1 MLTEVFSNM
10 EVSWQMLLLL
20 PLLVGL
26 EAILSADN
34 AIALAAISRGL
45 EDPNLERKAL
55 NFGLVAA
62 FVLRIAL
69 IFTAQWVFRYRFIEL
84 AGAAYLLWLAWN
96 YFREDGTDASG
107 RHQTHHRFYS
117 LWQAIPLIALTDLAF
132 SLDSVTTAIA
142 LAPET
147 WLVVA
152 GGAVGVITLRF
163 MAELFIR
170 WLQDYERLEDA
181 GYIAVAAVGARL
193 LLRVVNPAWAP
204 PEWMMVTAIA
214 LVFIWGFSKRN
225 LPRVERL
232 EPEPEDS
239 TPA

>member
-1 MLTEVFSNM
+1 MLTEVFSNT
-10 EVSWQMLLLL
+10 EFSWRMLLLL

-26 EAILSADN
+26 EAVLSADN

-45 EDPNLERKAL
+45 EDPDLERRAL

-96 YFREDGTDASG
+96 YFREDGTDAEG
-107 RHQTHHRFYS
+107 HHQTHHRFHS
-117 LWQAIPLIALTDLAF
+117 LGQAIPLIALTDLAF

-142 LAPET
+142 ISPEI

-152 GGAVGVITLRF
+152 GGAIGVITLRF

-170 WLQDYERLEDA
+170 WLQEYERLEDA
-181 GYIAVAAVGARL
+181 GYIAVAVVGARL
-193 LLRVVNPAWAP
+193 LLRGINPAWSA
-204 PEWMMVTAIA
+204 PEWIMVTAITI
-214 LVFIWGFSKRN
+214 LFVWGFSKRS
-225 LPRVERL
+225 LPTGDRL
-232 EPEPEDS
+232 DPESEDS